1 MVEGAK
7 KEVAT
12 KDDPKFLTQTTG
24 RIIEPSL
31 QETLEEEE
39 TTYLVVDMP
48 SSGMSL
54 YKLSGNVEEAIRYM
68 NLKLRIEA

>member
-12 KDDPKFLTQTTG
+12 KDDPKFLTQPG

-39 TTYLVVDMP
+39 TTYLVADMP